1 MAASSIDQA
10 AALIRDQI
18 KTLDQERRNLER
30 ALSALTGSNGRT
42 ATTRRRR
49 SGNRTQRGQRQAQL
63 LKYLRAN
70 PEARPRDIANGLGI
84 SANHVQALLR
94 KGRADKMVKKQRGG
108 GYALT
113 AVAKTAV
120 GGS

>member
-1 MAASSIDQA
+1 MAASPIDQA
-10 AALIRDQI
+10 ASLLREQIR
-18 KTLDQERRNLER
+18 TLDKERKNLER

-49 SGNRTQRGQRQAQL
+49 SGKRAQRGQRQAQL
-63 LKYLRAN
+63 LKYLQAN
-70 PEARPRDIANGLGI
+70 PGARPKDIAQGMGI
-84 SANHVQALLR
+84 SPNNLQAILR

-113 AVAKTAV
+113 PVAKTAV
-120 GGS
+120 KGS